1 MRFLCY
7 DNYKMFAIRQ
17 TVLSKG
23 GDAVTRT
30 RKGSEFLN
38 STTDLENYF
47 VSWISKREDM
57 PSFCAIYGDIIY
69 RNKEELKKVD
79 EKEIF

>member
-1 MRFLCY
+1 MHILCY
-7 DNYKMFAIRQ
+7 DWSKKFAIWQ

-47 VSWISKREDM
+47 VS
-57 PSFCAIYGDIIY
+57 
-69 RNKEELKKVD
+69 
-79 EKEIF
+79 